1 MNAKKNSYAYI
12 ISDFISVVIGM
23 QCILATKQ
31 FPQIP
36 TQDFLFPFIY
46 SLAWI
51 LWFGFTG
58 AYHQPLAERS
68 RLNEWIITFTNTF
81 AGCLLVILIHP
92 KWVTGISMSLTFG
105 LLQVAFILLGRNI
118 VLGLVKKSLTKG
130 DIYFKTLIVGQGTI
144 AQKLAD
150 DLQKHYG
157 YLGYKSIG
165 YLSSPEFSETS
176 MPSNLPLLGN
186 IADIE
191 LIIDQYQIEKIILAP
206 EKRDVNFIESLVARI
221 ANKEVD
227 IKLVPQLLDIITGAV
242 KTNNVLGAPLIDV
255 QSNPLSATEIHAKR
269 MIDLLL
275 SSVGLIIF
283 SPVMIF
289 IALRT
294 AVSSPGRVV
303 YKQERMGYKGKPF
316 TIYKFRSMVQEAEIN
331 GPALSF
337 DHDPRITAWGKT
349 MRKWRLDEFPQ
360 LWNILK
366 GEMSFVGPRPERKI
380 FINQLQQL
388 SPYYK
393 YLQRVKPGLTSWGMV
408 QFGYASTVDDML
420 ERMKYDLMYIENASL
435 LLDFK
440 IMMHTLRI
448 IVAGKGK

>member
-1 MNAKKNSYAYI
+1 
-12 ISDFISVVIGM
+12 
-23 QCILATKQ
+23 
-31 FPQIP
+31 
-36 TQDFLFPFIY
+36 
-46 SLAWI
+46 
-51 LWFGFTG
+51 
-58 AYHQPLAERS
+58 
-68 RLNEWIITFTNTF
+68 
-81 AGCLLVILIHP
+81 
-92 KWVTGISMSLTFG
+92 
-105 LLQVAFILLGRNI
+105 
-118 VLGLVKKSLTKG
+118 
-130 DIYFKTLIVGQGTI
+130 
-144 AQKLAD
+144 
-150 DLQKHYG
+150 
-157 YLGYKSIG
+157 
-165 YLSSPEFSETS
+165 
-176 MPSNLPLLGN
+176 MPSNLPMLGD

-191 LIIDQYQIEKIILAP
+191 SIIDQYQLEKIILAP
-206 EKRDVNFIESLVARI
+206 EKRDINFIESLVARI

-255 QSNPLSATEIHAKR
+255 QSNPLTATEIHVKR

-275 SSVGLIIF
+275 SSIALVLF
-283 SPVMIF
+283 SPVMLF
-289 IALRT
+289 IAFRT
-294 AVSSPGRVV
+294 ALSSPGRVV
-303 YKQERMGYKGKPF
+303 YKQERVGYKGKPF

-337 DHDPRITAWGKT
+337 DHDPRITNWGKI

-380 FINQLQQL
+380 FITQLHQL

-408 QFGYASTVDDML
+408 QFGYASNLDDML

-440 IMMHTLRI
+440 IMMHTLKI

>member
-12 ISDFISVVIGM
+12 VSDFISVVICM
-23 QCILATKQ
+23 YCILVSRH

-36 TQDFLFPFIY
+36 NEDFLFPFLY
-46 SLAWI
+46 AFAWI

-58 AYHQPLAERS
+58 AYYQPLAERS

-81 AGCLLVILIHP
+81 AGCILVILIHP
-92 KWVTGISMSLTFG
+92 QWVTGISTSLSFG
-105 LLQVAFILLGRNI
+105 LLHVAFILLGRNI
-118 VLGLVKKSLTKG
+118 VLWLVKKSLTNG
-130 DIYFKTLIVGQGTI
+130 DINFKTLIVGQGTI
-144 AQKLAD
+144 AQKIAD

-165 YLSSPEFSETS
+165 YLSSPEFSATL
-176 MPSNLPLLGN
+176 MPAHIPLLGN
-186 IADIE
+186 IENIE
-191 LIIDQYQIEKIILAP
+191 SIIDQYQIEKIILAP

-255 QSNPLSATEIHAKR
+255 QSNPLTATEIHVKR

-275 SSVGLIIF
+275 SSIGLVIF

-289 IALRT
+289 IAFRT
-294 AVSSPGRVV
+294 ALSSPGRVV
-303 YKQERMGYKGKPF
+303 YKQERVGYKGKPF

-440 IMMHTLRI
+440 IMMHTLKI

>member
-12 ISDFISVVIGM
+12 ISDFISVVICM
-23 QCILATKQ
+23 YCIVVSRHFSKN
-31 FPQIP
+31 PNE
-36 TQDFLFPFIY
+36 DFLFPFLY
-46 SLAWI
+46 AFAWI

-58 AYHQPLAERS
+58 AYYQPLAERS

-81 AGCLLVILIHP
+81 AGCILVILIHP
-92 KWVTGISMSLTFG
+92 QWVTGISTSLTFA
-105 LLQVAFILLGRNI
+105 LLHVAFILLGRNV
-118 VLGLVKKSLTKG
+118 VLWLVKKSLTNG
-130 DIYFKTLIVGQGTI
+130 DINFKTLIVGQGTI

-165 YLSSPEFSETS
+165 YLSSPEFSATL
-176 MPSNLPLLGN
+176 MPAHIPLLGN
-186 IADIE
+186 IENIE
-191 LIIDQYQIEKIILAP
+191 SIIDQYQIEKIILAP

-255 QSNPLSATEIHAKR
+255 QSNPLTATEIHVKR

-275 SSVGLIIF
+275 SSIGLVLF
-283 SPVMIF
+283 SPVMLF
-289 IALRT
+289 IAFRT
-294 AVSSPGRVV
+294 ALSSPGRVV
-303 YKQERMGYKGKPF
+303 YKQERVGYKGKPF

-440 IMMHTLRI
+440 IMMHTLKI

>member
-1 MNAKKNSYAYI
+1 MYCIVVSRHFSKN
-12 ISDFISVVIGM
+12 
-23 QCILATKQ
+23 
-31 FPQIP
+31 PNE
-36 TQDFLFPFIY
+36 DFLFPFLY
-46 SLAWI
+46 AFAWI

-58 AYHQPLAERS
+58 AYYQPLAERS

-81 AGCLLVILIHP
+81 AGCILVILIHP
-92 KWVTGISMSLTFG
+92 QWVTGISTSLSFG
-105 LLQVAFILLGRNI
+105 LLHVAFILLGRNI

-130 DIYFKTLIVGQGTI
+130 DINFKTLIVGQGTI

-165 YLSSPEFSETS
+165 YLSSPEFSATL
-176 MPSNLPLLGN
+176 MPAHIPLLGN
-186 IADIE
+186 IENIE
-191 LIIDQYQIEKIILAP
+191 SIIDQYQIEKIILAP

-255 QSNPLSATEIHAKR
+255 QSNPLTATEIHVKR

-275 SSVGLIIF
+275 SSIGLVIF

-289 IALRT
+289 IAFRT
-294 AVSSPGRVV
+294 ALSSPGRVV
-303 YKQERMGYKGKPF
+303 YKQERVGYKGKPF

-440 IMMHTLRI
+440 IMMHTLKI

>member
-12 ISDFISVVIGM
+12 ISDFVSVLICM
-23 QCILATKQ
+23 YCIVVSRH
-31 FPQIP
+31 FPQIS
-36 TQDFLFPFIY
+36 TEDFLFPFVY
-46 SLAWI
+46 AFAWI

-81 AGCLLVILIHP
+81 AGCILVILIHP
-92 KWVTGISMSLTFG
+92 QWVSGISMSLTFG
-105 LLQVAFILLGRNI
+105 LLHVAFILLGRNI
-118 VLGLVKKSLTKG
+118 VLGLVKKSLTNG
-130 DIYFKTLIVGQGTI
+130 EIYFNTLIVGQGTI
-144 AQKLAD
+144 AQKIAD

-165 YLSSPEFSETS
+165 YLSSPEFSVTNI
-176 MPSNLPLLGN
+176 PAHIPLLGN
-186 IADIE
+186 IENIE
-191 LIIDQYQIEKIILAP
+191 SIIDQYQVEKIILAP
-206 EKRDVNFIESLVARI
+206 EKRDTNFIESLVARI

-255 QSNPLSATEIHAKR
+255 QSNPLTATEIHVKR

-275 SSVGLIIF
+275 SSIALVLF
-283 SPVMIF
+283 SPVMVF
-289 IALRT
+289 IAFRT
-294 AVSSPGRVV
+294 AVSSPGRVI
-303 YKQERMGYKGKPF
+303 YKQERVGYKGKPF
-316 TIYKFRSMVQEAEIN
+316 TIFKFRSMVQEAELN

-337 DHDPRITAWGKT
+337 DHDPRITSWGRT
-349 MRKWRLDEFPQ
+349 MRKWRLDELPQ

-366 GEMSFVGPRPERKI
+366 GEMSFVGPRPERQI
-380 FINQLQQL
+380 FINQLNQL

-408 QFGYASTVDDML
+408 QFGYASTLEDIL

-440 IMMHTLRI
+440 IMMHTLKI

>member
-12 ISDFISVVIGM
+12 ISDFISVVICM
-23 QCILATKQ
+23 YCILVSRH

-36 TQDFLFPFIY
+36 NEDFLFPFLY
-46 SLAWI
+46 AFAWI

-58 AYHQPLAERS
+58 AYYQPLAERS

-81 AGCLLVILIHP
+81 AGCILVILIHP
-92 KWVTGISMSLTFG
+92 QWVTGISTSLSFG
-105 LLQVAFILLGRNI
+105 LLHVAFILLGRNI
-118 VLGLVKKSLTKG
+118 VLWLVKKSLTNG
-130 DIYFKTLIVGQGTI
+130 DINFKTLIVGQGTI

-165 YLSSPEFSETS
+165 YLSSPEFSATL
-176 MPSNLPLLGN
+176 MPAHIPLLGN
-186 IADIE
+186 IENIE
-191 LIIDQYQIEKIILAP
+191 SIIDQYQIEKIILAP

-255 QSNPLSATEIHAKR
+255 QSNPLTATEIHVKR

-275 SSVGLIIF
+275 SSIGLVIF

-289 IALRT
+289 IAFRT
-294 AVSSPGRVV
+294 ALSSPGRVV
-303 YKQERMGYKGKPF
+303 YKQERVGYKGKPF

-440 IMMHTLRI
+440 IMMHTLKI

>member
-1 MNAKKNSYAYI
+1 MNAKKNSHAYI
-12 ISDFISVVIGM
+12 ISDFISVGVCMYSIV
-23 QCILATKQ
+23 ASRY
-31 FPQIP
+31 FPLIP
-36 TQDFLFPFIY
+36 QEDFLFFFLY
-46 SLAWI
+46 ALAWI

-58 AYHQPLAERS
+58 AYYQPLAERS

-81 AGCLLVILIHP
+81 AGCVLVILIHP
-92 KWVTGISMSLTFG
+92 QWVSGFSNSLTFA
-105 LLQVAFILLGRNI
+105 LSHVAFLLTGRNI
-118 VLGLVKKSLTKG
+118 VLWLVKKSLTQG
-130 DIYFKTLIVGQGTI
+130 TIYFRTLIVGQGTI
-144 AQKLAD
+144 AQKIAD
-150 DLQKHYG
+150 DLQKHYA

-165 YLSSPEFSETS
+165 YISYPDYSATH
-176 MPSNLPLLGN
+176 MPADIPLLGN

-191 LIIDQYQIEKIILAP
+191 SVIDQYQIEKIILAP

-221 ANKEVD
+221 ANKAVD

-255 QSNPLSATEIHAKR
+255 QSNPLSATEIHVKR
-269 MIDLLL
+269 MMDGLL
-275 SSVGLIIF
+275 SSIGLILF
-283 SPVMIF
+283 SPVMLY
-289 IALRT
+289 IAFRT
-294 AVSSPGRVV
+294 ALSSPGSVI
-303 YKQERMGYKGKPF
+303 YKQERLGYRGKTF
-316 TIYKFRSMVQEAEIN
+316 TIYKFRSMVQDAEIN

-349 MRKWRLDEFPQ
+349 MRKWRLDELPQ

-380 FINQLQQL
+380 FADQLHQL

-408 QFGYASTVDDML
+408 QFGYASNLDDML

-440 IMMHTLRI
+440 IMMHTLKI
-448 IVAGKGK
+448 ILAAKGK

>member
-12 ISDFISVVIGM
+12 ISDYISVVICM
-23 QCILATKQ
+23 YCIVTSRHFVK
-31 FPQIP
+31 I
-36 TQDFLFPFIY
+36 TNEDFLFPFIY
-46 SLAWI
+46 AFAWI

-58 AYHQPLAERS
+58 AYYQPLAERS

-81 AGCLLVILIHP
+81 AGCILVILIHP
-92 KWVTGISMSLTFG
+92 QWVAGIFTSLTFG
-105 LLQVAFILLGRNI
+105 LLHVAFILLGRNI
-118 VLGLVKKSLTKG
+118 VLWLVKKSLTNG
-130 DIYFKTLIVGQGTI
+130 DINFKTLIVGQGTI

-165 YLSSPEFSETS
+165 YLSSPEFSATL
-176 MPSNLPLLGN
+176 MPAHIPLLGN
-186 IADIE
+186 IEDIE
-191 LIIDQYQIEKIILAP
+191 SIIDQYQVEKIILAP
-206 EKRDVNFIESLVARI
+206 EKRDINFIDSLVAHI

-255 QSNPLSATEIHAKR
+255 QSNPLTATEIHVKR

-275 SSVGLIIF
+275 SSIALVLF
-283 SPVMIF
+283 SPVMLF
-289 IALRT
+289 IAFRT
-294 AVSSPGRVV
+294 ALSSPGRVV

-337 DHDPRITAWGKT
+337 DHDPRITNWGKI

-440 IMMHTLRI
+440 IMMHTLKI

>member
-1 MNAKKNSYAYI
+1 MNAKQHSHAYI
-12 ISDFISVVIGM
+12 ISDFISVVVCMNCMLVSGY
-23 QCILATKQ
+23 

-36 TQDFLFPFIY
+36 NEDFLFSFVY
-46 SLAWI
+46 AFVWI

-58 AYHQPLAERS
+58 AYYQPLAERS
-68 RLNEWIITFTNTF
+68 RLNEWIHTFTNTL
-81 AGCLLVILIHP
+81 AGCILVILIHP
-92 KWVTGISMSLTFG
+92 HWVSGFSTSLGFV
-105 LLQVAFILLGRNI
+105 LLHIGFVILGRNMI
-118 VLGLVKKSLTKG
+118 LWLVKKSLTRG

-144 AQKLAD
+144 AQKMAD
-150 DLQKHYG
+150 DLQKHYA
-157 YLGYKSIG
+157 YLGYKCIG
-165 YLSSPEFSETS
+165 YLSSPDFSTTY
-176 MPSNLPLLGN
+176 MPANIPQLGN

-191 LIIDQYQIEKIILAP
+191 VIIDQYQIEKIILAP

-255 QSNPLSATEIHAKR
+255 QSNPLSATQIHVKR
-269 MIDLLL
+269 MIDILL
-275 SSVGLIIF
+275 SSIGLMVF
-283 SPVMIF
+283 SPVMLY
-289 IALRT
+289 IAIRT
-294 AVSSPGRVV
+294 ALSSPGQVV
-303 YKQERMGYKGKPF
+303 YKQERVGYRGKMF

-366 GEMSFVGPRPERKI
+366 GEMSFVGPRPERKL
-380 FINQLQQL
+380 FANQLHQL

-408 QFGYASTVDDML
+408 QFGYASNLEDML

-440 IMMHTLRI
+440 IMMHTLKI